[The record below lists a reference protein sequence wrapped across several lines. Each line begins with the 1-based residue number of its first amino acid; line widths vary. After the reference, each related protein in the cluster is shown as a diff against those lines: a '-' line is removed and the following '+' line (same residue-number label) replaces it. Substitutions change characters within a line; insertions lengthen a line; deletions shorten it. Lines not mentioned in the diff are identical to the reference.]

1 MENDIKFASNV
12 ILVDVSFLNV
22 TASEIKSFA
31 SRQLGR
37 KLPDVDLPTWLS
49 YLTLDAGLHDGNN
62 EIQVLLVHDG
72 KTSSLS
78 CCRPSD
84 LEELDGMACRTPLGE
99 FTFSYVT
106 AAGITSSA
114 DLFLDLM
121 DLAWDAENVE
131 LLALVPFH
139 GQYADWVE
147 DELWR
152 LSSKKMQ
159 RARRAFRTVYFTASS
174 PKNPIPCRHISAF
187 YSLSYALGIQPGEL

>member
-1 MENDIKFASNV
+1 MENNIKFASNV

-22 TASEIKSFA
+22 TVSEIKSFA

-37 KLPDVDLPTWLS
+37 KLPDLDLPTWLS
-49 YLTLDAGLHDGNN
+49 YLALDAGLHEGDN

-84 LEELDGMACRTPLGE
+84 LEKLDGMACRTPMGE

-121 DLAWDAENVE
+121 NLAWDAENVE

-139 GQYADWVE
+139 CLYEDWVE
-147 DELWR
+147 EELWR

-159 RARRAFRTVYFTASS
+159 CVKKTFRTVYLTESS
-174 PKNPIPCRHISAF
+174 PKEPIPCHHISVF